1 MYLGT
6 ERGIIV
12 GKGFYE
18 LVVGIDYVVVFNK
31 NESDAAYTG
40 AVLVGCFKV

>member
-12 GKGFYE
+12 GGGFYE
-18 LVVGIDYVVVFNK
+18 LVVGINYVVVFDK
-31 NESDAAYTG
+31 NESNTAYAG